1 MLCWKIYTLLAKQ
14 VSVKDC
20 GKVSLISVKLN
31 CQVSWVDVLLMM
43 MMMIETG
50 LCAQIQ
56 LDRDI

>member
-20 GKVSLISVKLN
+20 GKVSLTSVKLN

-43 MMMIETG
+43 MIEIG